1 MERSQQIRLG
11 VLGMVVL
18 SLFAAMFA
26 RLWYLQVITY
36 EETVQEV
43 ETVQFRNV
51 DLPGARGRIL
61 DVKGRVLVDNRPALV
76 LTINK
81 ERFFAA
87 RPTAP
92 ERQEVYAEI
101 ARQLSARGEL
111 TKVAEISGIVEG
123 PKYGPLED
131 VQLIRD
137 VDQDLVTYFIERSY
151 QYPGIGHDSI
161 MVREYPYGT
170 LAAHVLGY
178 VGSISQEEIE
188 ANADTDKPYLANDE
202 IGKAGVERTFEEHLR
217 GTPGFRRY
225 QVDSAGR
232 IIREIET
239 ASVEPQAGSDIRLT
253 IDIDIQ
259 AELERQIEAQ
269 VLATRARRC
278 ELDPKT
284 GFCPPYTA
292 PFAAGVIQN
301 PQTGDVIAMASY
313 PTYDP
318 AEFVN
323 GISQAKF
330 EELTTPESNQPLN
343 NRAILGFQ
351 PASTIK
357 PFIAYA
363 ALEHGL
369 MGDGD
374 APLGGIFFPYQD
386 TGYWYTSTC
395 PFPEGSEERERSC
408 RKQNADAQAMGQIT
422 LPYAIAQSSDAYFYR
437 IGESFH
443 EDIDDDDDATT
454 GDGQTALVATL
465 NEFGLGI
472 QTGID
477 LPFENTGLLN
487 TPELR
492 REAYRANPGAFD
504 NDRWQPNDTIV
515 SAIGQENIFVTPLQL
530 ANGYAALANGG
541 TVYVPNLVTEVIDP
555 LTDET
560 EIAYAPEIL
569 NQLDYPAAWEE
580 PIVDGLELATSY
592 YLSESIRGT
601 AAPIF
606 VGNSFTTPQGP
617 NMASWPV
624 AGKTGTAEH
633 TDEDGNPLAENSLF
647 VGLGPMPNP
656 QYVASLYFE
665 ESGFGGQ
672 AAAPTVARIFKAIAE
687 GTIPPAQRVIDDQG
701 DSVAVDD
708 ATLEVDVVEGG
719 GR

>member
-11 VLGMVVL
+11 VLGMLVI

-26 RLWYLQVITY
+26 RLWYLQVINH
-36 EETVQEV
+36 EEFKEEV
-43 ETVQFRNV
+43 ETVQYRTV

-61 DVKGRVLVDNRPALV
+61 DVNGRVLVDNRPALV
-76 LTINK
+76 LTVNK
-81 ERFFAA
+81 ERFFEA
-87 RPTAP
+87 RPTLQ
-92 ERQEVYAEI
+92 ERQEVYVEI
-101 ARQLSARGEL
+101 AKQLSARGEL
-111 TKVAEISGIVEG
+111 TKVAEVAEVVEG
-123 PKYGPLED
+123 DKYGPFED

-137 VDQDLVTYFIERSY
+137 VDEDLATYFIERSFE
-151 QYPGIGHDSI
+151 YPGIGVDSI

-178 VGSISQEEIE
+178 VGSIDADEIE
-188 ANADTDKPYLANDE
+188 ANKESPKPYLANDE
-202 IGKAGVERTFEEHLR
+202 IGKAGVERTFEQYLR
-217 GTPGFRRY
+217 GTPGFRRI

-232 IIREIET
+232 FIREIEYV
-239 ASVEPQAGSDIRLT
+239 APQAGSDIRLT

-269 VLATRARRC
+269 VLASRARQC
-278 ELDPKT
+278 EIDKVT
-284 GFCPPYTA
+284 GLCPPYNV
-292 PFAAGVIQN
+292 PFAAGVIEN

-323 GISQAKF
+323 GISQAQYA
-330 EELTTPESNQPLN
+330 ELTDPGNNFPLN

-363 ALEHGL
+363 ALDNGL
-369 MGDGD
+369 MGADD

-386 TGYWYTSTC
+386 TGEWFTRDC
-395 PFPEGSEERERSC
+395 PFEVGSDERFKSC
-408 RKQNADAQAMGQIT
+408 RKQNADGAAMGQIT

-437 IGESFH
+437 VGESFYW
-443 EDIDDDDDATT
+443 DIPGGADA
-454 GDGQTALVATL
+454 GQNALVASL
-465 NEFGLGI
+465 EKLGLGAP
-472 QTGID
+472 TGVD
-477 LPFENTGLLN
+477 LPFESGALLN
-487 TPELR
+487 TPALR
-492 REAYRANPGAFD
+492 RAAYEENPDAFFTD
-504 NDRWQPNDTIV
+504 EWQPNDTIV
-515 SAIGQENIFVTPLQL
+515 SAIGQENIFLTPLQL

-541 TVYVPNLVTEVIDP
+541 TVYTPNLVAEVIDP
-555 LTDET
+555 LTEQT
-560 EIAYAPEIL
+560 QIAYEPEVA

-580 PIVDGLELATSY
+580 AIVDGLELATSY
-592 YLSESIRGT
+592 YYDYQIRGT

-606 VGNSFTTPQGP
+606 LGDEFGNAPQGP
-617 NMASWPV
+617 NMAAWPV

-633 TDEDGNPLAENSLF
+633 TDENGIALAENSLF

-656 QYVASLYFE
+656 EYVAALYFE
-665 ESGFGGQ
+665 EAGFGGK

-687 GTIPPAQRVIDDQG
+687 GTIPPAQRVINEQG
-701 DSVAVDD
+701 QSTGAVDQ
-708 ATLEVDVVEGG
+708 TLEVEVAEGG